1 MNKKNYQLITSQDQT
16 FFQVISECYKQKFI
30 IYELFKRDIKI
41 SYGYSYFGPLYFI
54 LLPIIQTFVFNFLLI
69 NINSNLDSPSSF
81 INIMCGMIL
90 WNFFATSAIKCSM
103 TFISNTKTIKK
114 VYYSRLIFFINPILM
129 GLLNFFVQFIIFYF
143 FLIYFKAQGVSIDLI
158 SWKLLLIPFVLIY
171 VIIFSLGIG
180 FIVSAL
186 SLKTRDVIY
195 LLNFFFQMYL
205 FLTPVLYP
213 ITVLKEGYLL
223 AFNYFN
229 PATIFVDLFKYIFF
243 GGPLI
248 PKIFILV
255 NLVVI
260 SIFFLIGL
268 KRFIKSIKI
277 LDDNL

>member
-1 MNKKNYQLITSQDQT
+1 
-16 FFQVISECYKQKFI
+16 
-30 IYELFKRDIKI
+30 
-41 SYGYSYFGPLYFI
+41 
-54 LLPIIQTFVFNFLLI
+54 
-69 NINSNLDSPSSF
+69 
-81 INIMCGMIL
+81 MCGMII
-90 WNFFATSAIKCSM
+90 WNFFATSALKCST

-143 FLIYFKAQGVSIDLI
+143 FLIYFKVQGVSIDLI

-180 FIVSAL
+180 FIVSSL

-213 ITVLKEGYLL
+213 IAVLKGNLL
-223 AFNYFN
+223 VFNYFN
-229 PATIFVDLFKYIFF
+229 PATIFIDLFKYIFF
-243 GGPLI
+243 DGLLI
-248 PKIFILV
+248 PKIFMLV
-255 NLVVI
+255 NLVGV
-260 SIFFLIGL
+260 SILFLIGL
-268 KRFIKSIKI
+268 KGFIKSIKI